1 MGAMGRKCSSWDF
14 CVSLS
19 FDGKQYS
26 DIDHSELFTG
36 KKICQVILSG
46 IVQMN
51 PDSLLAASR

>member
-1 MGAMGRKCSSWDF
+1 MFLLDF
-14 CVSLS
+14 CGLLS

-26 DIDHSELFTG
+26 DLGHSELFTG
-36 KKICQVILSG
+36 KKICQVLLSG